1 MFSTFI
7 AGLIRCYTGNVFL
20 LHTFNNLLV
29 FTDERDAVGITVEI
43 RAL

>member
-20 LHTFNNLLV
+20 LHTFNLLV